1 MGNKILPTKR
11 QKAVFKKVFKGGK
24 SIHSA
29 MKDVY
34 AESSAKNPK
43 NITQSKGWQELME
56 KYLPDKKLAQ
66 VHRYLLNHKDWRAKD
81 AGLDK
86 GYKIKGRYA
95 PSDTSER
102 VEKVIIEIVSPKG
115 DVSLKK
121 DEGKT

>member
-1 MGNKILPTKR
+1 MGNKILPTKK
-11 QKAVFKKVFKGGK
+11 QKAVFKKVFKEDK

-34 AESSAKNPK
+34 AESTAKNPK

-66 VHRYLLNHKDWRAKD
+66 VHQYLLNHKDWRAKD

-86 GYKIKGRYA
+86 GYKIKGKYA
-95 PSDTSER
+95 PVD
-102 VEKVIIEIVSPKG
+102 VNIITKAKKLKSIQDRLTQV
-115 DVSLKK
+115 LKK
-121 DEGKT
+121 NE

>member
-11 QKAVFKKVFKGGK
+11 QKAVFEEVFKGGK

-66 VHRYLLNHKDWRAKD
+66 VHQYLLNHKDWRAKD

-86 GYKIKGRYA
+86 AYKIKRKYA
-95 PSDTSER
+95 PVD
-102 VEKVIIEIVSPKG
+102 VNIITKAKK
-115 DVSLKK
+115 LKSIQDRLTQASK
-121 DEGKT
+121 KNE

>member
-11 QKAVFKKVFKGGK
+11 QKAVFEKVFKGGK

-86 GYKIKGRYA
+86 AYKIKKKYA
-95 PSDTSER
+95 PIELGSGETP
-102 VEKVIIEIVSPKG
+102 IEIIIKKG
-115 DVSLKK
+115 DPTKNQKRS
-121 DEGKT
+121 

>member
-24 SIHSA
+24 SVHSA

-66 VHRYLLNHKDWRAKD
+66 VHQYLLNHKDWRAKD

-86 GYKIKGRYA
+86 GYKIKGKYA
-95 PSDTSER
+95 PVD
-102 VEKVIIEIVSPKG
+102 VNIITKAKK
-115 DVSLKK
+115 LKSIQDRLTQASK
-121 DEGKT
+121 KNE

>member
-11 QKAVFKKVFKGGK
+11 QKAVFEKVFKGGK

-66 VHRYLLNHKDWRAKD
+66 VHQYLLNHKDWRAKD

-86 GYKIKGRYA
+86 GYKIKGKYA
-95 PSDTSER
+95 PVD
-102 VEKVIIEIVSPKG
+102 VNIITKAKK
-115 DVSLKK
+115 LKSIQDRLTQASK
-121 DEGKT
+121 KNE